1 MARVSIKFT
10 LSSRAP
16 ADKDEAARLSTVLTR
31 DYGQQGWEPVST
43 VVLADGRLLV
53 TWKMNE
59 D

>member
-16 ADKDEAARLSTVLTR
+16 ADKDEAARLSTTLTQ
-31 DYGQQGWEPVST
+31 DHGQPGWEPVST

-53 TWKMNE
+53 TWKMR
-59 D
+59 DD